1 MYFLNRENSNK
12 PMNADQLSQYLKCD
26 PSGSSQ
32 ITKTLNKVVK
42 DITEK
47 NGTLNRESKF
57 LILLVTDGEPTD
69 DYGSPDMSSFKFVV
83 KNLPPNILTS
93 IVCFGNDKSKY
104 IKKMSKLPRL
114 HIHGDYYEEQNFSK
128 TMGFE
133 SFSYGDY
140 VTKFMVA
147 CAEREVTKR
156 ETRSFWSFL
165 SWLKQRLF

>member
-1 MYFLNRENSNK
+1 VYFLNRENSNK
-12 PMNADQLSQYLKCD
+12 RMSADQLSEYLKYH

-32 ITKTLNKVVK
+32 ITKTLNKVAK
-42 DITEK
+42 DLTER

-69 DYGSPDMSSFKFVV
+69 DCGTPDMSNFKFAV

-104 IKKMSKLPRL
+104 NKKMSKLPRL
-114 HIHGDYYEEQNFSK
+114 HIHGDYYEEQSFSK
-128 TMGFE
+128 TLGFG

-140 VTKFMVA
+140 VTKFMLA
-147 CAEREVTKR
+147 CVEREMAKR
-156 ETRSFWSFL
+156 ERKSFL
-165 SWLKQRLF
+165 SFLCG